1 MAIALEAHPH
11 HAVRAP
17 RPLWRHPNVLI
28 IVAVVLGAFVG
39 WLNPPLGANLKPLA
53 DAFIGFVKLL
63 IAPIVF
69 LVVVTGIAQ
78 VGDMRKVGSIGVKAF
93 VYFEVTTTF
102 ALAIGLLVGNWAQP
116 GAGVTPPGA
125 GAAKEVA
132 RYVKDGAPMSFWDFF
147 FKLLPDN
154 LIHPFLTGNLVQIL
168 IIAMLAGASLLALG
182 ERGKPLSDAL
192 DHITQLVF
200 KAISIVMI
208 AAPLG
213 AFGAIGYTVGKF
225 GITTLLA
232 LLKLVLTAYVTMALF
247 VVIVL
252 GLICHF
258 AGFSLWKILKAIKE
272 ELLVALAT
280 SSSESVLPQLTK
292 KLEQLGVSRAV
303 VGLVLPTS
311 YSFNLDG
318 VALVLP
324 ICVLFIAQV
333 FGVPLSFE
341 QQIGILMLMLLTS
354 KGAAGVTGAAFV
366 TLAATVAATGI
377 LPLEGLALVLGVDRF
392 LSEARAITNVTGN
405 VVATLVVGKWQGE
418 FDKERGREI
427 LR

>member
-1 MAIALEAHPH
+1 MAIALETH

-39 WLNPPLGANLKPLA
+39 WVNPQLGASLKPLA

-78 VGDMRKVGSIGVKAF
+78 VGDMRKVGSIGLKAF
-93 VYFEVTTTF
+93 IYFEVVTTF
-102 ALAIGLLVGNWAQP
+102 ALAIGLLAGNWFQP
-116 GAGVTPPGA
+116 GAGVSPPGA

-132 RYVKDGAPMSFWDFF
+132 RYVKDAAPVSFWDFF

-168 IIAMLAGASLLALG
+168 IIAMLAGAALLSLG
-182 ERGKPLSDAL
+182 ERGKPVADGL
-192 DHITQLVF
+192 DNIAQLVF

-232 LLKLVLTAYVTMALF
+232 LLKLVLTAYATMFLF

-252 GLICHF
+252 GLICHIF
-258 AGFSLWKILKAIKE
+258 GFSLWKIVKAVKE

-324 ICVLFIAQV
+324 ICLLFIAQV
-333 FGVPLSFE
+333 FGISLSFE
-341 QQIGILMLMLLTS
+341 QQLAILALMLLTS

-418 FDKERGREI
+418 FDEERARDI